1 MTFTPRRE
9 VVRMNNGAR
18 IVFDPMPHLGSAAV
32 GVWVAAG
39 ARHEAAE
46 RNGLAHFLEHMAF
59 KGAAGRD
66 ARGIADTVE
75 ARGAAL
81 NASTEY
87 ERTGYYVRCLASDAP
102 DMLDIALSLVLAP
115 EHPEGEIERERGVV
129 LQEIG
134 EAADQPD
141 DLVFE
146 LAQAACF
153 PEHALGRPI
162 LGTAQTL
169 ASVTRADLFGF
180 AKLNYAPGRTVVAVS
195 GAYDRAAVEA
205 TARRWLEDRPAFT
218 QEIGAG
224 PVFESSDARTAA
236 RKLEQCH
243 LVLVRGGPGAT
254 SGERFAARAFAE
266 IFGGGMASRLFQD
279 VREARGLAYSI
290 DASCDQ
296 YSDVG
301 RISVYAGCAPGDA
314 AEVVRITSGIWN
326 DLAANGPSVAELERA
341 KAVMKAG
348 FVMATEAPA
357 SRAGSSAYELLTFDR
372 LIENAEVIG
381 NIDAITLDDVRRVAE
396 AAVQGP
402 SVAAAVGPRAGLA
415 AAERFAARA
424 L

>member
-9 VVRMNNGAR
+9 VVTLGNGAR

-32 GVWVAAG
+32 GVWVGAG
-39 ARHEAAE
+39 ARHEPAE

-59 KGAAGRD
+59 KGAKGRD
-66 ARGIADTVE
+66 ARGIADAVE

-102 DMLDIALSLVLAP
+102 GMLDIALSLVLAP
-115 EHPEGEIERERGVV
+115 DHPEGEIERERGVV

-153 PEHALGRPI
+153 AGHALGRPI

-169 ASVTRADLFGF
+169 ANVGRDDLFGF
-180 AKLNYAPGRTVVAVS
+180 AQLNYAPGRTVVAVS
-195 GAYDRAAVEA
+195 GSYDRAAVEA
-205 TARRWLEDRPAFT
+205 VARGWLEGRKAFAQAQTPAPAF
-218 QEIGAG
+218 EA
-224 PVFESSDARTAA
+224 SSARTAT

-243 LVLVRGGPGAT
+243 LVMVRGGPGAA
-254 SGERFAARAFAE
+254 SPDRFAARAFAE

-296 YSDVG
+296 YTDVG
-301 RISVYAGCAPGDA
+301 RVSVYAGCAPRDA

-326 DLAANGPSVAELERA
+326 DLAANGPTAAELDRA

-348 FVMATEAPA
+348 FVMAIEAPA
-357 SRAGSSAYELLTFDR
+357 SRAGSAAYELLTFDR
-372 LIENAEVIG
+372 LIENEEVLG
-381 NIDAITLDDVRRVAE
+381 NIDAVTSDDVRRM
-396 AAVQGP
+396 AANAVNGP
-402 SVAAAVGPRAGLA
+402 SVAAAVGPKAGLA
-415 AAERFAARA
+415 AAEQFAAGA
-424 L
+424 A